1 MSYMLHFAAPGRE
14 ITSIDYDEEKIT
26 MANHCFSK
34 DDGIHFMHADILQF
48 NFEKYDG
55 IIMADM
61 LHYLPEEEQHSVLQ
75 KAIHSLLPGGILVI
89 RDGDSEKEKHG
100 GTKLT
105 EFFSTKV
112 FAFNKTAATGLSFL
126 TGSMIRKVAADNNM
140 DCREIDETKYTS
152 NVIFVLRKKRNDSS
166 EI

>member
-1 MSYMLHFAAPGRE
+1 
-14 ITSIDYDEEKIT
+14 
-26 MANHCFSK
+26 
-34 DDGIHFMHADILQF
+34 
-48 NFEKYDG
+48 
-55 IIMADM
+55 MADM
-61 LHYLPEEEQHSVLQ
+61 LHYLPEAEQHTVLQ
-75 KAIHSLLPGGILVI
+75 NAIHSLQPGGILII

-112 FAFNKTAATGLSFL
+112 FGFNKTAATGLSFL
-126 TGSMIRKVAADNNM
+126 TGSMIRKLAADNNM

-152 NVIFVLRKKRNDSS
+152 NVIFVLRKKPNDSS